1 MFVEFTELSQNI
13 STAHE
18 NVTNFV
24 TQVNAHDLSNHTLV
38 LAATNNPNPEN
49 KSAATAGAFIG
60 AGLAMTGAL
69 GVGIGQGYVGG
80 KAALATAKNPDEYPR
95 IRAMMLIGAAI
106 AESSAIYALIIAIL
120 LIFVAPSLN

>member
-1 MFVEFTELSQNI
+1 MFLDLNTLHEIHQQTNDNSAVLAQLPEHHQN
-13 STAHE
+13 
-18 NVTNFV
+18 
-24 TQVNAHDLSNHTLV
+24 LV
-38 LAATNNPNPEN
+38 LAADA
-49 KSAATAGAFIG
+49 KAATKDNTAARAGCYIG

-80 KAALATAKNPDEYPR
+80 KAALAVAKNPDEYSR

-120 LIFVAPSLN
+120 LIFVAPSL